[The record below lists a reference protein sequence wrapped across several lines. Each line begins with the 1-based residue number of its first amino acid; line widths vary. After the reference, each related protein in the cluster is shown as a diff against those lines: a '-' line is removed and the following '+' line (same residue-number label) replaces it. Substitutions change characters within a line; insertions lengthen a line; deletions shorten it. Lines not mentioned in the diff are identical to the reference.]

1 MNKTAKLMAS
11 ITASLLALGNATGS
25 ATTMFSQQAQET
37 KPDESWKTDPAV
49 RENAGSIMAWLKG
62 TTLSTAKSMDDVA
75 KQFPQ
80 FTQEQI
86 QKALDRL
93 RYENQIKRSG
103 DGSKDSPYGYYENTS
118 GGG

>member
-11 ITASLLALGNATGS
+11 ITASLLALGSATGS

-37 KPDESWKTDPAV
+37 NPNDSWKTDPAV
-49 RENAGSIMAWLKG
+49 RDNADSIMAWLGG
-62 TTLSTAKSMDDVA
+62 TTLSEAKSMDDVA

-93 RYENQIKRSG
+93 RYEGQIKRTG
-103 DGSKDSPYGYYENTS
+103 DGTKDRPYRYYETPS
-118 GGG
+118 HHG